1 MPCPPAM
8 TVSTRGRYALRV
20 MVELSLQPRDTYT
33 PLRTIA
39 QRQDISLKY
48 LEAIMNTLSKAGFV
62 DAMHGKGG
70 GYRLSRAPQTY
81 TVADILELTEVS
93 LSPVSCVNGS
103 EPCAHAAEC
112 RTRRL
117 WAGLDQVI
125 SEYLRSITLADLAG
139 PYE

>member
-1 MPCPPAM
+1 M

-39 QRQDISLKY
+39 QRQAISLKY

-93 LSPVSCVNGS
+93 LSPASCVNGS

>member
-1 MPCPPAM
+1 MPRPPAM

-39 QRQDISLKY
+39 QRQAISLKY

-93 LSPVSCVNGS
+93 LSPVNCVADK
-103 EPCAHAAEC
+103 PCAHAAEC

-139 PYE
+139 EGE

>member
-1 MPCPPAM
+1 M

-39 QRQDISLKY
+39 QQQNISLKY

-93 LSPVSCVNGS
+93 LSPVSCVNGN

-125 SEYLRSITLADLAG
+125 SKYLRSITLADLAG
-139 PYE
+139 EGE

>member
-1 MPCPPAM
+1 MPRPPAM

-39 QRQDISLKY
+39 QRQAISLKY

-70 GYRLSRAPQTY
+70 GYRLSRAPGTY

-103 EPCAHAAEC
+103 EPCAHGGM
-112 RTRRL
+112 RTWRL
-117 WAGLDQVI
+117 WAGLDQ
-125 SEYLRSITLADLAG
+125 
-139 PYE
+139 